1 MWSEGEP
8 ALSMFIW
15 HAPGSV
21 MMIED
26 GHRSDMEQ
34 SQSSSLFGSFF
45 YQGLQAGGKQKVLV
59 EFLLM

>member
-1 MWSEGEP
+1 MMWVSLASEILLCKATCSNSCEVMHMWSEGEP

-26 GHRSDMEQ
+26 GHRSDME
-34 SQSSSLFGSFF
+34 
-45 YQGLQAGGKQKVLV
+45 
-59 EFLLM
+59 